1 MAHDLVW
8 DRRMLGVFRASACL
22 TEEEDMVLTDWAN
35 GKSVANTAIMH
46 SMSER
51 TVNRIKKKIRLKYDR
66 VQIYTPELPLR
77 NTR

>member
-1 MAHDLVW
+1 
-8 DRRMLGVFRASACL
+8 
-22 TEEEDMVLTDWAN
+22 MVLTDWAN
-35 GKSVANTAIMH
+35 GKSVASTAMMH